1 MTSSWKWLHLI
12 YFKVSAEIRRY
23 INCEETEKQGH
34 HVIHFL
40 YHLHDKL
47 FGKLC
52 RYESYIYHDDVIK
65 WKNFPRYWPF
75 VRGIHRSPVNSPHKG
90 QWRGALIFS
99 LICAWINVWVNNR
112 EAGGLRCH
120 CVHYDDIVMIGS
132 VFHNRNDN
140 MIIFLKYTRKCLDE
154 WNFIY
159 LSYTPLPEYRWVN
172 L

>member
-1 MTSSWKWLHLI
+1 M
-12 YFKVSAEIRRY
+12 E
-23 INCEETEKQGH
+23 
-34 HVIHFL
+34 
-40 YHLHDKL
+40 
-47 FGKLC
+47 
-52 RYESYIYHDDVIK
+52 
-65 WKNFPRYWPF
+65 NFPRYWPF

-172 L
+172 LYLQEKTKQNKTKQNKIKKTFAIDMSESSWWTNQSRHSDHAFSERSGNSLYHTFLFT